1 MFFRGFFIM
10 RKIVL
15 FLHTGYCGM
24 DAWEFWEVPEA
35 ATDHEL
41 YQLAWEQALQNAES
55 YGIYPREA
63 YCDDEDDE
71 DYYSDKYSDNIEG
84 SWEDYDPD
92 KHDGHRIGG
101 DQSWNKY

>member
-24 DAWEFWEVPEA
+24 DSWEFWEVPETL
-35 ATDHEL
+35 TDDEL
-41 YQLAWEQALQNAES
+41 DELCWERALHNAEM
-55 YGIYPREA
+55 YGIYPYPRDEDFD
-63 YCDDEDDE
+63 YDEDDE
-71 DYYSDKYSDNIEG
+71 SYSDGIEG
-84 SWEDYDPD
+84 YFEDYDPH

-101 DQSWNKY
+101 DQSWSKY